1 MAKISLR
8 NYNRLIENMVENGQH
23 DEAIAHCRHIL
34 QTFPKYIEAY
44 RLLGKAYLES
54 KRYTEAVDIFQRVLM
69 SAPDDFVSHVGLSII
84 ADDQSKL
91 DDAIWHMERAFETQP
106 SNAAIQGELQR
117 LFGRRDGVE
126 PPKIRLT
133 RGALAHMYVQGE
145 LFTQAVS
152 EIRAVLVNDP
162 QRTDMQLLLAK
173 AYFHMGQ
180 KADASDSC
188 SQLLKRH
195 PYCFDAC
202 RILVEILRS
211 SQSAESTQVYRQRVI
226 ELEPYCAF
234 AQDSVFHPDQVA
246 DAAVNLEQLEYK
258 GQAVDMGTNWGGNL
272 GIGLATDVTVA
283 TPSSSQPDWLK
294 QQAAPPAS
302 SPDEE
307 AAPASQSQ
315 EPIPDFLRQAGWG
328 ESDGA
333 FQESPSATSAAAAD
347 ETETAPAVQA
357 DLPDWVKA
365 MAPVAA
371 ETPPAIPAN
380 APVPPPMDIPDWLQG
395 LDKSQPAAPAPPAQ
409 TPSTIPSTNDLPDW
423 LRNLDKGQPAA
434 PVPAAQTPASTP
446 PSNDLPDWLGN
457 LDKGQSAG
465 PTPQPPTMVSQA
477 MPASTPQPQAA
488 AIPPKPSPVIQSQ
501 PPATQQPVIN
511 QPVVTNPQPVAT
523 TNADPLGGLGKS
535 VQEQDDAMA
544 WLESLAAKH
553 GAKAEELVT
562 DPNARTD
569 VAPDWV
575 DKAKTFGE
583 TPAATP
589 APADEQPPA
598 ESDDQTGMWLRNLES
613 NEAVD
618 FAEKEETPESSAASE
633 PSDWLSGLSD
643 SNAFAQISN
652 EPGEPAEE
660 APILGAQD
668 TPDWLKDMQPAPAQP
683 SEEASILDTQDTP
696 DWLKDMQPA
705 PAQPSEEASTL
716 DAQDTPDWLKDDKQ
730 AAPAQS
736 EEGDVP
742 VWLRGMESVQP
753 AEPVAPPATS
763 AAPSEIPASV
773 SPPVDLPAWLAS
785 LDDEPST
792 EVPSSAPTE
801 ELPAWLANE
810 AEPQAVEPTQARD
823 WHPVEAEPKSV
834 EPDQVAEWSI
844 PVEPPAPVK
853 TSTREISFEVERP
866 RPVKRSAPKP
876 PRPARKPEAGI
887 SLEGAQSEMGRGN
900 IGAAIDVYVKLIH
913 KGKSLEE
920 IIRDLRE
927 ALYRYPVEVS
937 LWQVLGDAY
946 MRSNRLQE
954 ALDAYTKAEE
964 LLR

>member
-23 DEAIAHCRHIL
+23 DEAIAHCHHIL

-69 SAPDDFVSHVGLSII
+69 SVPDDFVSHVGLSII

-152 EIRAVLVNDP
+152 EIRAVLANDP
-162 QRTDMQLLLAK
+162 QRTDMQVLLAK

-180 KADASDSC
+180 KADATDSC
-188 SQLLKRH
+188 SQLLKRY

-246 DAAVNLEQLEYK
+246 DAAVSLEQLEYK
-258 GQAVDMGTNWGGNL
+258 GQAVDMGANWGGNL
-272 GIGLATDVTVA
+272 GIGLATDVTVT

-294 QQAAPPAS
+294 QSASPPAS
-302 SPDEE
+302 SPDKE

-315 EPIPDFLRQAGWG
+315 EQIPDFLRQAGWG
-328 ESDGA
+328 ELSGA
-333 FQESPSATSAAAAD
+333 FQESPSATSSATAD
-347 ETETAPAVQA
+347 ETEAAPAVQA

-371 ETPPAIPAN
+371 ETPPTTPAN
-380 APVPPPMDIPDWLQG
+380 APVPPPTPTDIPGWLQG

-409 TPSTIPSTNDLPDW
+409 TPPTTPSTNDLPDW

-434 PVPAAQTPASTP
+434 PAAQ
-446 PSNDLPDWLGN
+446 
-457 LDKGQSAG
+457 
-465 PTPQPPTMVSQA
+465 PQNIVNQA
-477 MPASTPQPQAA
+477 MPASVPQPQAA
-488 AIPPKPSPVIQSQ
+488 ATPPKPSPAIQPQ
-501 PPATQQPVIN
+501 PPAVQQPVIN

-569 VAPDWV
+569 VVPDWV
-575 DKAKTFGE
+575 DKAKTFGDA
-583 TPAATP
+583 PATP
-589 APADEQPPA
+589 PAPVVAQPPA
-598 ESDDQTGMWLRNLES
+598 PSDDQTGMWLRNLES
-613 NEAVD
+613 GDVAG

-643 SNAFAQISN
+643 QNAFSQISN
-652 EPGEPAEE
+652 EPVEPAEEAPILSAQDTPDWLKDMQPAPAQPEE

-668 TPDWLKDMQPAPAQP
+668 TPDWLKDMQPAAQ
-683 SEEASILDTQDTP
+683 SEEAPILG
-696 DWLKDMQPA
+696 
-705 PAQPSEEASTL
+705 
-716 DAQDTPDWLKDDKQ
+716 AQDTPDWLKDDKQ
-730 AAPAQS
+730 TARLLNLQGRTFLFGC
-736 EEGDVP
+736 EERKSLP
-742 VWLRGMESVQP
+742 CPLNRLNRPPHRLRHRKFPLPFRQLICQP
-753 AEPVAPPATS
+753 GSQAWMTNNLLRLRLPRLLKNCLLGWRMRQNRKPLNQLKHGIGIPLKLNPNLLS
-763 AAPSEIPASV
+763 QLKRPSGPFQLS
-773 SPPVDLPAWLAS
+773 
-785 LDDEPST
+785 
-792 EVPSSAPTE
+792 
-801 ELPAWLANE
+801 
-810 AEPQAVEPTQARD
+810 
-823 WHPVEAEPKSV
+823 
-834 EPDQVAEWSI
+834 
-844 PVEPPAPVK
+844 
-853 TSTREISFEVERP
+853 RP
-866 RPVKRSAPKP
+866 RRPK
-876 PRPARKPEAGI
+876 
-887 SLEGAQSEMGRGN
+887 
-900 IGAAIDVYVKLIH
+900 
-913 KGKSLEE
+913 
-920 IIRDLRE
+920 LRR
-927 ALYRYPVEVS
+927 A
-937 LWQVLGDAY
+937 
-946 MRSNRLQE
+946 
-954 ALDAYTKAEE
+954 K
-964 LLR
+964 

>member
-8 NYNRLIENMVENGQH
+8 NYNHLIENMVENGRH

-69 SAPDDFVSHVGLSII
+69 SVPDDFVSHVGFSII

-133 RGALAHMYVQGE
+133 RAALAHMYVQGE
-145 LFTQAVS
+145 LYPQALS
-152 EIRAVLVNDP
+152 EIRAVLANDP
-162 QRTDMQLLLAK
+162 KRTDMQVLLAK
-173 AYFHMGQ
+173 AYYHMGQ

-188 SQLLKRH
+188 SQLLKRY

-202 RILVEILRS
+202 RVLVEILRT

-246 DAAVNLEQLEYK
+246 DAAVSLEQLEYK
-258 GQAVDMGTNWGGNL
+258 GQAVDMGANWGGNL

-294 QQAAPPAS
+294 QTASPAAS
-302 SPDEE
+302 SPDQE

-328 ESDGA
+328 GSSGA
-333 FQESPSATSAAAAD
+333 FQESPSATSSATAD
-347 ETETAPAVQA
+347 ETEAAPAVQA

-371 ETPPAIPAN
+371 ETPPATPAN
-380 APVPPPMDIPDWLQG
+380 APVPPPTDIPGWLQG
-395 LDKSQPAAPAPPAQ
+395 LDKSQPAAPAPSVKTP
-409 TPSTIPSTNDLPDW
+409 PSTS
-423 LRNLDKGQPAA
+423 
-434 PVPAAQTPASTP
+434 S
-446 PSNDLPDWLGN
+446 SNDLPDWLGN
-457 LDKGQSAG
+457 LDKGQPAAPAPRPQTIVNQAAPASV
-465 PTPQPPTMVSQA
+465 PQPPA
-477 MPASTPQPQAA
+477 ATPS
-488 AIPPKPSPVIQSQ
+488 KPSPVIQPQ
-501 PPATQQPVIN
+501 PPAVQQPVIN
-511 QPVVTNPQPVAT
+511 QPVVTNPQPVSTANT
-523 TNADPLGGLGKS
+523 DPLGELGKS

-544 WLESLAAKH
+544 WLEGLAAKH

-589 APADEQPPA
+589 APVVAQPPA
-598 ESDDQTGMWLRNLES
+598 VSDDQTGMWLRNLES
-613 NEAVD
+613 GEAAG
-618 FAEKEETPESSAASE
+618 FAEKEETPESSSASE

-643 SNAFAQISN
+643 QNTFSQISN
-652 EPGEPAEE
+652 EPAEE

-668 TPDWLKDMQPAPAQP
+668 TPDWLKDMQAEPVQPA
-683 SEEASILDTQDTP
+683 EEAPI
-696 DWLKDMQPA
+696 
-705 PAQPSEEASTL
+705 L
-716 DAQDTPDWLKDDKQ
+716 DAQDTPDWLKDDNQ
-730 AAPAQS
+730 IAPAQS
-736 EEGDVP
+736 AGQDVP
-742 VWLRGMESVQP
+742 VWLRGTEQPAQP
-753 AEPVAPPATS
+753 AEPVAPPAAP
-763 AAPSEIPASV
+763 AAPSEIPTSV
-773 SPPVDLPAWLAS
+773 PPVDLPAWLAS
-785 LDDEPST
+785 LDDEQST
-792 EVPSSAPTE
+792 EAPSSASPE

-823 WHPVEAEPKSV
+823 WHPVGAEPESV
-834 EPDQVAEWSI
+834 EPAQAAGWPI
-844 PVEPPAPVK
+844 PVEPPAPAK

-876 PRPARKPEAGI
+876 PRLARKPEAGI
-887 SLEGAQSEMGRGN
+887 SLESAQSEMGRGN
-900 IGAAIDVYVKLIH
+900 IGAAIDVYAKLIH